1 MSKVSSYFIISF
13 FSICLIII
21 GLFLRLYKLDSVPYG
36 LTNDNVGA
44 YYASSILMKT
54 GKNFDG
60 VFLPRSFQLDNSF
73 SAGFVYFYAPF
84 TMLLPK
90 SPFAVRFPAVL
101 ASLIAIWLLYKVAYN
116 LFNNRNIALLSA
128 VVLSVSPWH
137 IHMNRGAYDGPISL
151 FVILFLYALLLFI
164 RYKNILPMIIAFPLA
179 YYVYH
184 PIKIFLLA
192 FIPFI
197 SINYLQFL
205 FSQKRKVF
213 LFGIVF
219 FVTVISFFVV
229 IKQEG
234 VNRQEVL
241 LWSNQSNA
249 SSFVNWER
257 TVNLA
262 PQFMRVLF
270 SNKVTYYGFEIAS
283 RYMDAFSF
291 NRLFISG
298 EGGIYGT
305 YRHGFFYLIELG
317 FFIVGLYYLVTKRTY
332 KESIIVLGGLFIA
345 PLPTAFSSDFSM
357 ALRSISM
364 LPFMSIII
372 GCGMFYLTE
381 YIGTF
386 RRFSVPITTLIF
398 LGYMFSVIAFGYL
411 YFYRYSVYGAEY
423 YFSSNREVIE
433 YVTTKKDSYDSIHFV
448 NTGPMFLFQ
457 YAFFSDT
464 TMDEVLVA
472 WKSEWP
478 KSLGKIK
485 FINDCDTS
493 KLSLQPKEMY
503 IAPTS
508 CFKETTP
515 SATIVDKAEPLR
527 VIWNI
532 FER

>member
-1 MSKVSSYFIISF
+1 MFI
-13 FSICLIII
+13 
-21 GLFLRLYKLDSVPYG
+21 RLYKLDTVPFG
-36 LTNDNVGA
+36 LTNDNVGG

-73 SAGFVYFYAPF
+73 SAGFVYFFAPF

-101 ASLIAIWLLYKVAYN
+101 ASIVSIWLLYKVSNY
-116 LFNNRNIALLSA
+116 LFNNRQIALLSA
-128 VVLSVSPWH
+128 AVLSVSPWH
-137 IHMNRGAYDGPISL
+137 IHMNRGGYDGPISL
-151 FVILFLYALLLFI
+151 VVILFLYSLLLFI
-164 RYKNILPMIIAFPLA
+164 RYHKIVPLIIAFPLA

-197 SINYLQFL
+197 GINYFQLLFL
-205 FSQKRKVF
+205 QKRKVMI
-213 LFGIVF
+213 FGIVF
-219 FVTVISFFVV
+219 VITIISFFVV

-234 VNRQEVL
+234 VNRQDVL

-262 PQFMRVLF
+262 PKYMRVLF
-270 SNKVTYYGFEIAS
+270 SNKLTYYAYEITS
-283 RYMDAFSF
+283 RYLDVFSF

-305 YRHGFFYLIELG
+305 YRHGFFYTIELV
-317 FFIVGLYYLVTKRTY
+317 FFMVGIFYLLTKRTH
-332 KESIIVLGGLFIA
+332 KERVIVLGGLFIA

-357 ALRSISM
+357 GLRSISM
-364 LPFMSIII
+364 LPFMCIII
-372 GCGMFYLTE
+372 GCGIYSISE
-381 YIGTF
+381 YIRNT
-386 RRFSVPITTLIF
+386 RKISVIVIPLMF
-398 LGYMFSVIAFGYL
+398 LVYMFSVVAFGYL

-423 YFSSNREVIE
+423 YFSSNREVVE
-433 YVTTKKDSYDSIHFV
+433 YVNARKDRYDTINFV
-448 NTGPMFLFQ
+448 NTGVMFLFQ
-457 YAFFSDT
+457 YAFFSEVT
-464 TMDEVLVA
+464 LDEVLEA

-478 KSLGKIK
+478 KSIQNVK

-493 KLSLQPKEMY
+493 DLFIEPKEMY
-503 IAPTS
+503 VAPTS
-508 CFKETTP
+508 CYKYTTP